1 MWKSDRMSPSRVVRR
16 LLAALLA
23 GLLALVLTACSGGDE
38 EPAAEAQSPE
48 EVLSAAAT
56 TLAET
61 SGVNL
66 SLTTDDLP
74 AGVTGITEATGVA
87 TSAPAFDGT
96 LSVVLSGT
104 TFEVPVIA
112 VDDKVYAQIPLT
124 PGWNVVDPGEYG
136 APDPAA
142 LIDADTGFGALLTV
156 SQGVEEG
163 DSVRG
168 GADNSEVLTTYTGTV
183 PGAAMKRV
191 IPSSAGDSFDAEYLV
206 TDDGEL
212 RSATLTGIFYPDSE
226 SMTYTVTF
234 EDYGTE
240 KQIVAP

>member
-1 MWKSDRMSPSRVVRR
+1 MASSRVVRR
-16 LLAALLA
+16 LLALPLA
-23 GLLALVLTACSGGDE
+23 GLLALVLAGCSGGDD
-38 EPAAEAQSPE
+38 EPAAEERAPE
-48 EVLSAAAT
+48 ETLAAAAT